1 MIAYCGL
8 DCEKCE
14 AFIATKNND
23 NHLRAKVSEEWA
35 KLYNAPIMP
44 EHINCTG
51 CRSEGIKTYY
61 CEQMCEIRK
70 CAIGKSLESCA
81 TCDTFPCSH
90 LNEVFKF
97 ALHARDTLESMRK
110 R

>member
-44 EHINCTG
+44 EHINCRVADQRASRPTIAS
-51 CRSEGIKTYY
+51 R
-61 CEQMCEIRK
+61 
-70 CAIGKSLESCA
+70 CARLGTDS
-81 TCDTFPCSH
+81 TFKVDSKG
-90 LNEVFKF
+90 NIVFFPYK
-97 ALHARDTLESMRK
+97 
-110 R
+110 